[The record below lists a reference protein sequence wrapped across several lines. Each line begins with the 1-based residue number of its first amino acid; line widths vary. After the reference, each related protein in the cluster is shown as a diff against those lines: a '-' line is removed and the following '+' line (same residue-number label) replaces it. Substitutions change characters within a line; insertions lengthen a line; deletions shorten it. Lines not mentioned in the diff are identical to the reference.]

1 MFDRGFEYASAFLI
15 GKLLIK
21 KFNYENENDLRCVKS
36 VRVRSN
42 SGPHFSTFGLN
53 TETVFSQNAGKC
65 GPE

>member
-1 MFDRGFEYASAFLI
+1 MFDRGFEYASTFLI

-36 VRVRSN
+36 VRIRSN